1 LKFIIIK
8 GFEVDFALSS
18 LKGFAKRGIC
28 NILSSF
34 GKFKRLGYNID
45 NKAPKRCALGGS
57 RRHFTL
63 Y

>member
-45 NKAPKRCALGGS
+45 NN
-57 RRHFTL
+57 
-63 Y
+63 